1 MKAVSVE
8 HLVVGFQRGGDRHI
22 AVKGVDFEVAA
33 GETFGLVGPSG
44 CGKTTVLRALAGLN
58 TSWSGSIRLLNTEL
72 QPGRK
77 ISGALRD
84 HIQIVF
90 QDPYSSLHPGHRI
103 SRTLG
108 EPLAIRGERDIDRRV
123 LKALD
128 DVGLSAEIAGRY
140 PHQLSGGQRQRVAIA
155 RALLLKPSLLLLD
168 EPTSALDISVQAG
181 ILNLLNDLKRNSGMT
196 MILVSH
202 DPGVIA
208 HMCDNAVLMKAGRI
222 EHRLDRGRLATSE
235 WVEALA

>member
-8 HLVVGFQRGGDRHI
+8 QLVVEFESDGNRYV
-22 AVKGVDFEVAA
+22 AVKGVDFEVTA

-44 CGKTTVLRALAGLN
+44 CGKTTALRALAGLN
-58 TSWSGSIRLLNTEL
+58 TSWNGSIRILGTDL

-77 ISGALRD
+77 IAGALRD
-84 HIQIVF
+84 QIQMVF
-90 QDPYSSLHPGHRI
+90 QDPYSSLHPRHRV

-123 LKALD
+123 MGALE
-128 DVGLSAEIAGRY
+128 DVGLSAEMAGRY

-181 ILNLLNDLKRNSGMT
+181 ILNLLNDLKRDSGMT

-222 EHRLDRGRLATSE
+222 EHRLDRGQLATSE
-235 WVEALA
+235 WVGALA